1 MLSQLKLNYF
11 LEAPFDMLSR
21 DEKIHKNINL
31 FTIKHENK
39 YMSVK
44 GDEQAAV
51 QVPVVKRTGGWGYPI
66 KDFLPHM

>member
-1 MLSQLKLNYF
+1 
-11 LEAPFDMLSR
+11 MLSR

-51 QVPVVKRTGGWGYPI
+51 QVLVVKRTGGWGYPI